1 MAFTQYVLNRG
12 FCPFYN
18 ITHESIS
25 NTHGNGTTINYTALG
40 TQMLGFAIFRD
51 QILQ

>member
-1 MAFTQYVLNRG
+1 MAFTHYVLNRG
-12 FCPFYN
+12 FCPFYY

-25 NTHGNGTTINYTALG
+25 KTGDKGTTINYTALG

-51 QILQ
+51 QKLQ